1 MGGIGS
7 GRPAGKQTV
16 DGLQSVDLRV
26 LRRAGALLADCV
38 SVFQWFRQGHYLGE
52 FQVTAA
58 TDQLIIS
65 YSTQHNVTQIVKLTY
80 TPCHFGSQRPWMIC
94 PRCSS
99 RVMILYVATAGL
111 GCRHC
116 FNLTYQSRNEGRVD
130 QLLRSVRNARL
141 KVGAAPDLTKPL
153 PPKPKWKHNE
163 KYNRLRQQAEMHEI
177 RFLGSMD
184 EKLQRTTGLL
194 PE

>member
-1 MGGIGS
+1 MKS
-7 GRPAGKQTV
+7 EQRSVKTKV
-16 DGLQSVDLRV
+16 DGLKSVDLRV
-26 LRRAGALLADCV
+26 LRRAGALLVGCV
-38 SVFQWFRQGHYLGE
+38 SVIQWFRQGHYLGE

-58 TDQLIIS
+58 TDQLTIS

-80 TPCHFGSQRPWMIC
+80 TPCHFGSQRPWMAC

-99 RVMILYVATAGL
+99 RVMLLYVAATGL

-116 FNLTYQSRNEGRVD
+116 FNLTYQSRNEGHVAN
-130 QLLRSVRNARL
+130 LSRSVRNARV

-153 PPKPKWKHNE
+153 PPKPKWKHHE

-177 RFLGSMD
+177 RFFGSMD
-184 EKLQRTTGLL
+184 EKLQLMPGLV